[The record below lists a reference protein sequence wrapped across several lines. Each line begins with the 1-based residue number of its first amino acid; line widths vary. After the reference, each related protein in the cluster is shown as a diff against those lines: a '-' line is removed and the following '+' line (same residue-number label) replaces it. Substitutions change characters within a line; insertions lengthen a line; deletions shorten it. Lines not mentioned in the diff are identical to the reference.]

1 MTTSTMAALKA
12 SLRTELQA
20 RAGLSGVQVTY
31 GDIGDGGRWES
42 IRLGEVETGA
52 QNPAAMRSGTQRRRE
67 SYILHVYVEVI
78 GKPTPEANEARAIV
92 LAGELED
99 LVASD
104 PKVNDVPNLLFCYVE
119 GFEMETNEV
128 AGEGP
133 RTLIDITLQC
143 EGNLL

>member
-12 SLRTELQA
+12 NLKTELIA

-31 GDIGDGGRWES
+31 GDIGDGQRWES
-42 IRLGEVETGA
+42 IRLGEIETGA
-52 QNPAAMRSGTQRRRE
+52 QNPASLRSGKQRRRE
-67 SYILHVYVEVI
+67 SYILHVLVEVI

-92 LAGELED
+92 LAGEVED

-104 PKVNDVPNLLFCYVE
+104 PKVSSTPNLLFCYVE
-119 GFEMETNEV
+119 GMEMDTSEI

-133 RTLIDITLQC
+133 RTLVDITLQC